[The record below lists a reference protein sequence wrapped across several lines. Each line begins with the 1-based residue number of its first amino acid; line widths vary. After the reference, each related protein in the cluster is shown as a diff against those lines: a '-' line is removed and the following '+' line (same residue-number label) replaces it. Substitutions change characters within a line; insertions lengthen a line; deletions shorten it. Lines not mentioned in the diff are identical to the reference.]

1 MLIEWTGRGA
11 SRGPSVKTRIKTP
24 QFRATFK
31 PRFGGVFFDP
41 WSSAAYCA
49 RPMIIPKLIRLPE
62 SASLRV
68 QHSAPGVAA
77 ASSFVT
83 EACERDPALL
93 AALIESGDLER
104 AFPPDAVGFLAAR
117 APAWAAGAEPDEA
130 AVMAAL
136 RRWRAREMV
145 RIAWR
150 DLAGFAPISATLL
163 EQSAFAECAIQQAYQ
178 HARRMLTP
186 RHGVP
191 RSAAGVAQELIVV
204 GMGKLGGGELNFSSD
219 IDLVFLF
226 PEHGDTD
233 GERPLA
239 NEDFFTRLG
248 QLLIRLLETR
258 TSEGYLFRVDMRLR
272 PFGDSGALVASFGAF
287 EDYLQGQGRDWER
300 YAWVKARPMTGQA
313 DYARIYDSAVRPFVY
328 RRYLDYGVFESL
340 RDMKAM
346 IEREVERRDM
356 GGNIKLGPGG
366 IREIEFLAQS
376 LQLIRGGREP
386 WLRTPSLLKV
396 LPLLDRSRLLP
407 PGAAAEL
414 REAYEFLRLIENR
427 LQEWADEQTHSLPE
441 DPPLQARLAHAMA
454 LPDWQALLAILDV
467 HRDRVSRHFQAVVFG
482 AAAPAAPGD
491 IAVDLESPEVA
502 PDAGALAATLARI
515 GWTAEPLAAVQR
527 LSQLREA
534 GFVRRLDAVGRR
546 RLQALLPQL
555 LSLIARVPEPDATL
569 ERVLK
574 IIEAIGKR
582 SAYYALLNERPD
594 ARARLVQICGY
605 GDFLVR
611 QIAAN
616 PLLLDELIDERL
628 FETLPGRAELLQEL
642 DLEVDPLQEEDPERQ
657 VEALRHFQQAAV
669 FRVAVADLSAR
680 LPLMRVSDQLTDIAE
695 LIIERVIDL
704 SLRQICAQWGVPMCG
719 TGAQRRP
726 VAICVI
732 GYGKL
737 GGRELGYG
745 SDLDVVFLH
754 DSAGDRQETAPSE
767 VGGKSIDNQV
777 FFVRLAQR
785 ILHLLTMHS
794 AAGRLYEVDVRL
806 RPSGKGGLLVT
817 SLAAFT
823 EYQQREAWTW
833 EHQALLHARA
843 VAGDPQLRA
852 RFEAVRTEV
861 LRHHVK
867 REGLRAEV
875 RRMRE
880 RMRREL
886 SRSSAEQFDIK
897 QDAGGIADI
906 EFLAQYWALAWALR
920 YAPLVM
926 FSDTIRQLESVA
938 SADLV
943 PQTTV
948 DILTAAY
955 RAYRERT
962 HRMSLE
968 GGANVVPADQFVAER
983 AAVSAI
989 WRSAMVD

>member
-1 MLIEWTGRGA
+1 
-11 SRGPSVKTRIKTP
+11 
-24 QFRATFK
+24 
-31 PRFGGVFFDP
+31 
-41 WSSAAYCA
+41 
-49 RPMIIPKLIRLPE
+49 
-62 SASLRV
+62 
-68 QHSAPGVAA
+68 
-77 ASSFVT
+77 
-83 EACERDPALL
+83 
-93 AALIESGDLER
+93 
-104 AFPPDAVGFLAAR
+104 
-117 APAWAAGAEPDEA
+117 
-130 AVMAAL
+130 
-136 RRWRAREMV
+136 MV

-150 DLAGFAPISATLL
+150 DLAGFATIEETLR
-163 EQSAFAECAIQQAYQ
+163 EQSAFAECAIQQAQ
-178 HARRMLTP
+178 LHASRTLTR
-186 RHGVP
+186 RHGTP
-191 RSAAGVAQELIVV
+191 RSAAGIAQPLIVV

-226 PEHGDTD
+226 PEAGETD
-233 GERPLA
+233 GARPLA

-248 QLLIRLLETR
+248 QLLIRLLEAR
-258 TSEGYLFRVDMRLR
+258 TAEGYLFRVDMRLR
-272 PFGDSGALVASFGAF
+272 PFGDSGALVASFSAF

-300 YAWVKARPMTGQA
+300 YAWVKARPMTGQHE
-313 DYARIYDSAVRPFVY
+313 YARIYDSAVRPFVY

-340 RDMKAM
+340 REMKAM

-356 GGNIKLGPGG
+356 ADNVKLGPGG

-386 WLRTPSLLKV
+386 WLRTASLLKV

-407 PGAAAEL
+407 PGAAEEL
-414 REAYEFLRLIENR
+414 RAAYDFLRMIENR
-427 LQEWADEQTHSLPE
+427 LQERADQQTHTLPATPE
-441 DPPLQARLAHAMA
+441 EQSRLAQAMGLA
-454 LPDWQALLAILDV
+454 DWPALLAALNA
-467 HRDRVSRHFQAVVFG
+467 HRDRVSRHFHSVVF
-482 AAAPAAPGD
+482 AATPPDAALGV
-491 IAVDLESPEVA
+491 AVDLESPEE
-502 PDAGALAATLARI
+502 AGADAAALASALLRS
-515 GWTAEPLAAVQR
+515 GWSVDPAPAAQR
-527 LSQLREA
+527 LAQLRGS
-534 GFVRRLDAVGRR
+534 GFVRRLDTVGRR
-546 RLQALLPQL
+546 RLQALLPQML
-555 LSLIARVPEPDATL
+555 TLIAQLAHPDATL

-594 ARARLVQICGY
+594 ARARLVEICGY

-616 PLLLDELIDERL
+616 PLLLDELIDARL
-628 FETLPGRAELLQEL
+628 FETLPGRTELTQEL

-669 FRVAVADLSAR
+669 FRVAVADLSGR
-680 LPLMRVSDQLTDIAE
+680 LPLMRVSDHLTDIAE
-695 LIIERVIDL
+695 LIIARVLDL
-704 SLRQICAQWGVPMCG
+704 SMRQICAQWGVPMCG
-719 TGAQRRP
+719 EGSQRRP
-726 VAICVI
+726 VAICVV

-754 DSAGDRQETAPSE
+754 DSAGERQETEGAR
-767 VGGKSIDNQV
+767 SIDNQV

-843 VAGDPQLRA
+843 VAGDSNLRA
-852 RFEAVRTEV
+852 RFESVRIEV
-861 LRHHVK
+861 LRHNVK
-867 REGLRAEV
+867 RDGLRAEV

-886 SRSSAEQFDIK
+886 ARGGPDQFDIK
-897 QDAGGIADI
+897 QDAGGVADI

-920 YAPLVM
+920 YPPLVI
-926 FSDTIRQLESVA
+926 FADTIRQLESVA

-943 PQTTV
+943 PQASV
-948 DILTAAY
+948 DQLTAAY
-955 RAYRERT
+955 RAYRART
-962 HRMSLE
+962 HRISLE
-968 GGANVVPADQFVAER
+968 GGANLVPAADFVAER

-989 WRSAMVD
+989 WHSAMVD

>member
-1 MLIEWTGRGA
+1 MGTSLINVPA
-11 SRGPSVKTRIKTP
+11 
-24 QFRATFK
+24 AA
-31 PRFGGVFFDP
+31 
-41 WSSAAYCA
+41 SAAV
-49 RPMIIPKLIRLPE
+49 RE
-62 SASLRV
+62 SAPR
-68 QHSAPGVAA
+68 VAA
-77 ASSFVT
+77 ASSFVA
-83 EACERDPALL
+83 EACERDPSLL
-93 AALIESGDLER
+93 ASLVDRGDLES
-104 AFPPDAVGFLAAR
+104 AAAADAVGFFEAR
-117 APAWAAGAEPDEA
+117 APSWPPGAQPDEA
-130 AVMAAL
+130 EVMAAL
-136 RRWRAREMV
+136 RRWRVREMV
-145 RIAWR
+145 RLAWR
-150 DLAGFAPISATLL
+150 DLAGFATITQILQ
-163 EQSAFAECAIQQAYQ
+163 EQSAFAHSAIRQGLR
-178 HARRMLTP
+178 HAQRLLTP

-191 RSAAGVAQELIVV
+191 RSATGAAQELIVV

-219 IDLVFLF
+219 VDLVFLF
-226 PEHGDTD
+226 AEHGETD
-233 GERPLA
+233 GPRPLA

-248 QLLIRLLETR
+248 QLLIRLLEAR
-258 TSEGYLFRVDMRLR
+258 TAEGYLFRVDMRLR

-300 YAWVKARPMTGQA
+300 YAWVKARPMTGEA
-313 DYARIYDSAVRPFVY
+313 EYARIYESAVRPFVY

-340 RDMKAM
+340 REMKAM
-346 IEREVERRDM
+346 IEREVER
-356 GGNIKLGPGG
+356 GELAGNIKLGPGG

-396 LPLLDRSRLLP
+396 LPLLDRARLLP
-407 PGAAAEL
+407 PGAAAQL
-414 REAYEFLRLIENR
+414 QHAYEFLRRIENR
-427 LQEWADEQTHSLPE
+427 LQERADEQTHTLPVQ
-441 DPPLQARLAHAMA
+441 PAA
-454 LPDWQALLAILDV
+454 QALLAQAMRLPDWPALQRELDA
-467 HRDRVSRHFQAVVFG
+467 HRECVSRHFRAVVFG
-482 AAAPAAPGD
+482 AAAPATAGV
-491 IAVDLESPEVA
+491 AMDLESPA
-502 PDAGALAATLARI
+502 SSDGGRALAGSLARL
-515 GWTAEPLAAVQR
+515 GWSADPLPAAQR
-527 LSQLREA
+527 LSHLHGA
-534 GFVRRLDAVGRR
+534 GFVRRLDAAGRR

-555 LSLIARVPEPDATL
+555 LSLIAGVSDPDATL
-569 ERVLK
+569 ERVLR

-594 ARARLVQICGY
+594 ARARLVEICRY

-611 QIAAN
+611 QLAAN

-628 FETLPGRAELLQEL
+628 FDVLPGREQLTQEL
-642 DLEVDPLQEEDPERQ
+642 ALQVDPLQEQDPERQ

-669 FRVAVADLSAR
+669 FRVAVADLTGR
-680 LPLMRVSDQLTDIAE
+680 LPLMQVSDRLTEIAE
-695 LIIERVIDL
+695 LIIERVIEL
-704 SLRQICAQWGVPMCG
+704 SMHQICAKWGVPMCG
-719 TGAQRRP
+719 HAAQRRP

-745 SDLDVVFLH
+745 SDLDLVFLH
-754 DSAGDRQETAPSE
+754 DSEGEHQYTEGAANADG
-767 VGGKSIDNQV
+767 SIDNQL

-823 EYQQREAWTW
+823 EYQKREAWTW

-843 VAGDPQLRA
+843 VAGDPGLRA

-861 LRHHVK
+861 LRHHLK

-886 SRSSAEQFDIK
+886 SRGGPGRFDIK
-897 QDAGGIADI
+897 QDAGGVADI

-920 YAPLVM
+920 YPPLVM
-926 FSDTIRQLESVA
+926 FSDTIRQLESLA

-943 PQTTV
+943 PQSSV
-948 DILTAAY
+948 DALTAAY

-962 HRMSLE
+962 HRISLE

-983 AAVSAI
+983 AAVTAI
-989 WRSAMVD
+989 WKSAMVD

>member
-1 MLIEWTGRGA
+1 MTLITVPGTA
-11 SRGPSVKTRIKTP
+11 SPAV
-24 QFRATFK
+24 Q
-31 PRFGGVFFDP
+31 
-41 WSSAAYCA
+41 
-49 RPMIIPKLIRLPE
+49 E
-62 SASLRV
+62 SAPRV
-68 QHSAPGVAA
+68 GA
-77 ASSFVT
+77 ASAFVV
-83 EACERDPALL
+83 EACERDPTLL
-93 AALIESGDLER
+93 ARLIDSGDLETP
-104 AFPPDAVGFLAAR
+104 APADAVAFFAAR
-117 APAWAAGAEPDEA
+117 APAWPVGNEPDEA
-130 AVMAAL
+130 GVMAAL
-136 RRWRAREMV
+136 RTWRTREMV

-150 DLAGFAPISATLL
+150 DLAGFGAISATLL
-163 EQSAFAECAIQQAYQ
+163 EQSAFAECAIRQAYR
-178 HARRMLTP
+178 HATRILTQ

-191 RSAAGVAQELIVV
+191 RSAAGSAQELVVV

-233 GERPLA
+233 GARPLA

-248 QLLIRLLETR
+248 QLLIRLLEAR
-258 TSEGYLFRVDMRLR
+258 TAEGYLFRVDMRLR
-272 PFGDSGALVASFGAF
+272 PFGDSGPLVASFGAF

-300 YAWVKARPMTGQA
+300 YAWVKARPMTAPA

-340 RDMKAM
+340 REMKAM
-346 IEREVERRDM
+346 IEREVERRDLA
-356 GGNIKLGPGG
+356 GNVKLGPGG

-386 WLRTPSLLKV
+386 WLRTQSLLKV

-407 PGAAAEL
+407 PGAAVEL
-414 REAYEFLRLIENR
+414 RAAYDFLRLIENR
-427 LQEWADEQTHSLPE
+427 LQERADEQTHMLPSSAVAQASLA
-441 DPPLQARLAHAMA
+441 QAMS
-454 LPDWQALLAILDV
+454 LPDWQALQVQLDA
-467 HRDRVSRHFQAVVFG
+467 HRDRVSRHFRSVVFG
-482 AAAPAAPGD
+482 AVGPDAAGEV
-491 IAVDLESPEVA
+491 AVDLESPEVV
-502 PDAGALAATLARI
+502 PDELSALTATLQQIR
-515 GWTAEPLAAVQR
+515 WPVDPLPAAQR
-527 LSQLREA
+527 LAQLRGA
-534 GFVRRLDAVGRR
+534 TFVRRLDAAGRR

-555 LSLIARVPEPDATL
+555 LILIARVADPDATL

-582 SAYYALLNERPD
+582 SAYYALLNERAD
-594 ARARLVQICGY
+594 ARARLIEICGY
-605 GDFLVR
+605 GAFLVR
-611 QIAAN
+611 QIADN
-616 PLLLDELIDERL
+616 PLLLDELIDARL
-628 FETLPGRAELLQEL
+628 FESAPGRAQLLQEL

-669 FRVAVADLSAR
+669 FRVAVADLSGR

-695 LIIERVIDL
+695 LIIERVVEL
-704 SLRQICAQWGVPMCG
+704 SLRQICALWGVPMCG
-719 TGAQRRP
+719 AGPQRRP

-754 DSAGDRQETAPSE
+754 DSEGEHQETTGAQQG
-767 VGGKSIDNQV
+767 VKSIDNQV
-777 FFVRLAQR
+777 FFLRLAQR
-785 ILHLLTMHS
+785 MVHLLTMHS

-817 SLAAFT
+817 SIAAFA

-843 VAGDPQLRA
+843 VAGDAALRA
-852 RFEAVRTEV
+852 RFEAVRTHV
-861 LRHHVK
+861 LRHNVR
-867 REGLRAEV
+867 RESLRADV

-886 SRSSAEQFDIK
+886 SRSGPDQFDIK
-897 QDAGGIADI
+897 QDAGGVADI

-920 YAPLVM
+920 YPPLVM

-943 PQTTV
+943 PQACV
-948 DILTAAY
+948 DTLTAAY

-968 GGANVVPADQFVAER
+968 GGANVVPADQFAAQR
-983 AAVSAI
+983 AAVTAI
-989 WRSAMVD
+989 WQSAMVD

>member
-1 MLIEWTGRGA
+1 MTY
-11 SRGPSVKTRIKTP
+11 PRITVP
-24 QFRATFK
+24 A
-31 PRFGGVFFDP
+31 
-41 WSSAAYCA
+41 
-49 RPMIIPKLIRLPE
+49 
-62 SASLRV
+62 SASTRL
-68 QHSAPGVAA
+68 QQSAPKVAA
-77 ASSFVT
+77 ASIFVT
-83 EACERDPALL
+83 DACERDPSLL
-93 AALIESGDLER
+93 VSLIESGDLETPVP
-104 AFPPDAVGFLAAR
+104 ADAVAYLSAR
-117 APAWAAGAEPDEA
+117 APQWPDGEEPDEPGL
-130 AVMAAL
+130 MAAL
-136 RRWRAREMV
+136 RHWRTREMV

-150 DLAGFAPISATLL
+150 DLAGFATIEETLR
-163 EQSAFAECAIQQAYQ
+163 EQSAFAECAIQQAQ
-178 HARRMLTP
+178 LHASRTLTR
-186 RHGVP
+186 RHGTP
-191 RSAAGVAQELIVV
+191 RSAAGIAQPLIVV

-226 PEHGDTD
+226 PEAGETD
-233 GERPLA
+233 GARPLA

-248 QLLIRLLETR
+248 QLLIRLLEAR
-258 TSEGYLFRVDMRLR
+258 TAEGYLFRVDMRLR
-272 PFGDSGALVASFGAF
+272 PFGDSGALVASFSAF

-300 YAWVKARPMTGQA
+300 YAWVKARPMTGQHE
-313 DYARIYDSAVRPFVY
+313 YARIYDSAVRPFVY

-340 RDMKAM
+340 REMKAM

-356 GGNIKLGPGG
+356 ADNVKLGPGG

-386 WLRTPSLLKV
+386 WLRTASLLKV

-407 PGAAAEL
+407 PGAAEEL
-414 REAYEFLRLIENR
+414 RAAYDFLRMIENR
-427 LQEWADEQTHSLPE
+427 LQERADQQTHTLPATPE
-441 DPPLQARLAHAMA
+441 EQSRLAQAMGLA
-454 LPDWQALLAILDV
+454 DWPALLAALNA
-467 HRDRVSRHFQAVVFG
+467 HRDRVSRHFHSVVF
-482 AAAPAAPGD
+482 AATPPDAALGV
-491 IAVDLESPEVA
+491 AVDLESPEE
-502 PDAGALAATLARI
+502 AGADAAALASALLRS
-515 GWTAEPLAAVQR
+515 GWSVDPAPAAQR
-527 LSQLREA
+527 LAQLRGS
-534 GFVRRLDAVGRR
+534 GFVRRLDTVGRR
-546 RLQALLPQL
+546 RLQALLPQML
-555 LSLIARVPEPDATL
+555 TLIAQLAHPDATL

-594 ARARLVQICGY
+594 ARARLVEICGY

-616 PLLLDELIDERL
+616 PLLLDELIDARL
-628 FETLPGRAELLQEL
+628 FETLPGRTELTQEL

-669 FRVAVADLSAR
+669 FRVAVADLSGR
-680 LPLMRVSDQLTDIAE
+680 LPLMRVSDHLTDIAE
-695 LIIERVIDL
+695 LIIARVLDL
-704 SLRQICAQWGVPMCG
+704 SMRQICAQWGVPMCG
-719 TGAQRRP
+719 EGSQRRP
-726 VAICVI
+726 VAICVV

-754 DSAGDRQETAPSE
+754 DSAGERQETEGAR
-767 VGGKSIDNQV
+767 SIDNQV

-843 VAGDPQLRA
+843 VAGDSNLRA
-852 RFEAVRTEV
+852 RFESVRIEV
-861 LRHHVK
+861 LRHNVK
-867 REGLRAEV
+867 RDGLRAEV

-886 SRSSAEQFDIK
+886 ARGGRDQFDIK
-897 QDAGGIADI
+897 QDAGGVADI

-920 YAPLVM
+920 YPPLVI
-926 FSDTIRQLESVA
+926 FADTIRQLESVA

-943 PQTTV
+943 PQASV
-948 DILTAAY
+948 DQLTAAY
-955 RAYRERT
+955 RAYRART
-962 HRMSLE
+962 HRISLE
-968 GGANVVPADQFVAER
+968 GGANLVPAADFVAER

-989 WRSAMVD
+989 WHSAMVD

>member
-1 MLIEWTGRGA
+1 MI
-11 SRGPSVKTRIKTP
+11 SV
-24 QFRATFK
+24 
-31 PRFGGVFFDP
+31 
-41 WSSAAYCA
+41 
-49 RPMIIPKLIRLPE
+49 PE

-68 QHSAPGVAA
+68 RQSAARVAA
-77 ASSFVT
+77 ASAFVA
-83 EACERDPALL
+83 EACARDPALL
-93 AALIESGDLER
+93 ASLIDAGDLES
-104 AFPPDAVGFLAAR
+104 APADCLGFFAAR
-117 APAWAAGAEPDEA
+117 APAWAAGEEPDE
-130 AVMAAL
+130 VGLMAAL
-136 RRWRAREMV
+136 RRWRTREMV

-150 DLAGFAPISATLL
+150 DLAGFAAIEQTLL
-163 EQSAFAECAIQQAYQ
+163 EQSAFAQSAIQQAHR
-178 HARRMLTP
+178 HARRILVQ

-191 RSAAGVAQELIVV
+191 RSASGTAQVLIVV

-226 PEHGDTD
+226 PEAGDTD
-233 GERPLA
+233 GARSLA

-258 TSEGYLFRVDMRLR
+258 TAEGYLFRVDMRLR
-272 PFGDSGALVASFGAF
+272 PFGDSGALVASFSAF

-300 YAWVKARPMTGQA
+300 YAWVKARPMTGEGE
-313 DYARIYDSAVRPFVY
+313 YARIYDSAVRPFVY

-346 IEREVERRDM
+346 IEREVERRDVA
-356 GGNIKLGPGG
+356 GNVKLGPGG

-376 LQLIRGGREP
+376 LQLLRGGREP

-407 PGAAAEL
+407 PGVATEL
-414 REAYEFLRLIENR
+414 RAAYEFLRLIENR
-427 LQEWADEQTHSLPE
+427 LQERADEQTHTLPVLPAE
-441 DPPLQARLAHAMA
+441 QNRLAEAMA
-454 LPDWQALLAILDV
+454 LADWPALMARLDA
-467 HRDRVSRHFQAVVFG
+467 HRERVRRHFRAVVFG
-482 AAAPAAPGD
+482 ASESDASCGVS
-491 IAVDLESPEVA
+491 VDLESPDEA
-502 PDAGALAATLARI
+502 GGGDAAALAVGLKRI
-515 GWTAEPLAAVQR
+515 SWSVDPEPAAQR
-527 LSQLREA
+527 LAQLRGA
-534 GFVRRLDAVGRR
+534 GFVRRLDAAGRR
-546 RLQALLPQL
+546 RLQLLLPQML
-555 LSLIARVPEPDATL
+555 MLIAPVADPDATL

-582 SAYYALLNERPD
+582 SAYYALLNERAD
-594 ARARLVQICGY
+594 ARARLVAICGY

-611 QIAAN
+611 QIAIN

-628 FETLPGRAELLQEL
+628 FEALPGREELLQEL
-642 DLEVDPLQEEDPERQ
+642 DLEVDPMQEEDPERQ

-669 FRVAVADLSAR
+669 FRVAVADLSGR
-680 LPLMRVSDQLTDIAE
+680 LPLMRVSDRLTDIAE
-695 LIIERVIDL
+695 LIIQRVVDL

-719 TGAQRRP
+719 EGPQRRP

-754 DSAGDRQETAPSE
+754 DSVGERQETDGP
-767 VGGKSIDNQV
+767 KSIDNQL
-777 FFVRLAQR
+777 FFLRLAQR

-806 RPSGKGGLLVT
+806 RPSGKGGLLVSSFAT
-817 SLAAFT
+817 FG
-823 EYQQREAWTW
+823 EYQKREAWTW

-843 VAGDPQLRA
+843 VAGDPGLRA
-852 RFEAVRTEV
+852 RFEALRVEV
-861 LRHHVK
+861 LRHNVK

-886 SRSSAEQFDIK
+886 SRSGRDQFDIK
-897 QDAGGIADI
+897 QDAGGVADI

-920 YAPLVM
+920 YPPLVT

-943 PQTTV
+943 PQASV

-968 GGANVVPADQFVAER
+968 GGANVVPANQFARER
-983 AAVSAI
+983 AAVTGI
-989 WRSAMVD
+989 WQRAMVD

>member
-1 MLIEWTGRGA
+1 MSIPALIG
-11 SRGPSVKTRIKTP
+11 
-24 QFRATFK
+24 
-31 PRFGGVFFDP
+31 
-41 WSSAAYCA
+41 
-49 RPMIIPKLIRLPE
+49 LPE
-62 SASLRV
+62 SAPARV
-68 QHSAPGVAA
+68 RSAAPRVAA
-77 ASSFVT
+77 ASAFVV
-83 EACERDPALL
+83 EACERDPSLL
-93 AALIESGDLER
+93 PSLIESGDLET
-104 AFPPDAVGFLAAR
+104 AFPADAVGFLSAR
-117 APAWAAGAEPDEA
+117 APAWKPGEEPDEA
-130 AVMAAL
+130 GLMAAL
-136 RRWRAREMV
+136 RVWRTREMV

-150 DLAGFAPISATLL
+150 DLAGFSAIGATLR
-163 EQSAFAECAIQQAYQ
+163 EQSAFAQCAIQQACG
-178 HARRMLTP
+178 HARRILEP

-191 RSAAGVAQELIVV
+191 RSAAGVAQELVVV
-204 GMGKLGGGELNFSSD
+204 GMGKLGGEELNFSSD

-226 PEHGDTD
+226 PEHGETD
-233 GERPLA
+233 GARALA

-248 QLLIRLLETR
+248 QLLIHLLETR
-258 TSEGYLFRVDMRLR
+258 TPEGYLFRVDMRLR

-313 DYARIYDSAVRPFVY
+313 EYARIYDSAVRPFVY

-346 IEREVERRDM
+346 IEREVERRDLK
-356 GGNIKLGPGG
+356 GNVKLGPGG

-376 LQLIRGGREP
+376 LQLIRGGRES

-396 LPLLDRSRLLP
+396 LPLLDRNRLLP
-407 PGAAAEL
+407 PGAAAQL
-414 REAYEFLRLIENR
+414 QAAYEFLRLIENR
-427 LQEWADEQTHSLPE
+427 LQERADEQTHSLPE
-441 DPPLQARLAHAMA
+441 DPPLRAALAVSMGLADWSA
-454 LPDWQALLAILDV
+454 LQTALDA
-467 HRDRVSRHFQAVVFG
+467 HRDCVSRHFRAVVFG
-482 AAAPAAPGD
+482 AAPPGSAGE
-491 IAVDLESPEVA
+491 ISVDLDSPDVA
-502 PDAGALAATLARI
+502 PDEGALAAMLVRL
-515 GWTAEPLAAVQR
+515 GWTANPLPAALR
-527 LSQLREA
+527 LAQLQGA
-534 GFVRRLDAVGRR
+534 GFVRRLDTLGRR
-546 RLQALLPQL
+546 RLQGLLPQL
-555 LSLIARVPEPDATL
+555 LTLIARVPEPDATL

-605 GDFLVR
+605 GEFLVR
-611 QIAAN
+611 QLAAN

-628 FETLPGRAELLQEL
+628 LETLPGREELLQEL

-669 FRVAVADLSAR
+669 FRVAVADLSGR
-680 LPLMRVSDQLTDIAE
+680 LPLMRVSDRLTEIAE

-704 SLRQICAQWGVPMCG
+704 SLRQICAQWGEPRCG
-719 TGAQRRP
+719 NGAQRRA

-754 DSAGDRQETAPSE
+754 DSEGDQQETEGTGTS
-767 VGGKSIDNQV
+767 GRSIDNQV

-817 SLAAFT
+817 SLAAFA
-823 EYQQREAWTW
+823 EYQRREAWTW

-843 VAGDPQLRA
+843 VAGNPALRA
-852 RFEAVRTEV
+852 RFEHVRTEV
-861 LRHHVK
+861 LRHDVK

-886 SRSSAEQFDIK
+886 SRSAPGQFDIK
-897 QDAGGIADI
+897 QDAGGVADI

-920 YAPLVM
+920 YPPLVM

-938 SADLV
+938 SANLV
-943 PQTTV
+943 PQVSV
-948 DILTAAY
+948 DTLTAAY

-968 GGANVVPADQFVAER
+968 GGANVVPADQFMAER
-983 AAVSAI
+983 AAVRAI
-989 WRSAMVD
+989 WQWAMVD

>member
-1 MLIEWTGRGA
+1 MT
-11 SRGPSVKTRIKTP
+11 
-24 QFRATFK
+24 
-31 PRFGGVFFDP
+31 
-41 WSSAAYCA
+41 
-49 RPMIIPKLIRLPE
+49 LIRVPATASPAVQE
-62 SASLRV
+62 SAPR
-68 QHSAPGVAA
+68 VAA
-77 ASSFVT
+77 ASAFVV
-83 EACERDPALL
+83 EACERDPTLLPALL
-93 AALIESGDLER
+93 DGADLETPALPNAV
-104 AFPPDAVGFLAAR
+104 AFYAAR
-117 APAWAAGAEPDEA
+117 APTWPAGNEPDEA
-130 AVMAAL
+130 AVMVAL
-136 RRWRAREMV
+136 RTWRLREMV

-150 DLAGFAPISATLL
+150 DLAGFASISATLL
-163 EQSAFAECAIQQAYQ
+163 EQSAFAECAIAQAHR
-178 HARRMLTP
+178 HATRILTR

-191 RSAAGVAQELIVV
+191 RSAAGVAQELVVV

-233 GERPLA
+233 GARPLA

-248 QLLIRLLETR
+248 QLLIRLLEVR
-258 TSEGYLFRVDMRLR
+258 TPEGYLFRVDMRLR

-300 YAWVKARPMTGQA
+300 YAWVKARPMTAQA

-340 RDMKAM
+340 REMKAM
-346 IEREVERRDM
+346 IEREVERRDLA
-356 GGNIKLGPGG
+356 GNVKLGPGG

-386 WLRTPSLLKV
+386 WLRTQSLLKV

-407 PGAAAEL
+407 PGAAVEL
-414 REAYEFLRLIENR
+414 RAAYEFLRLIENR
-427 LQEWADEQTHSLPE
+427 LQERADEQTHMLPATAAA
-441 DPPLQARLAHAMA
+441 QANLALALS
-454 LPDWQALLAILDV
+454 LPDWPALQAQLDA
-467 HRDRVSRHFQAVVFG
+467 HRDRVSRHFRSVVFG
-482 AAAPAAPGD
+482 AAPPDAAGAV
-491 IAVDLESPEVA
+491 AVDLESPEVS
-502 PDAGALAATLARI
+502 DELATL
-515 GWTAEPLAAVQR
+515 TATLLQIHWPVDPSPAVQR
-527 LSQLREA
+527 LAQLRGA
-534 GFVRRLDAVGRR
+534 TFVRRLDAAGRR

-555 LSLIARVPEPDATL
+555 LMLIARVAEPDATL

-582 SAYYALLNERPD
+582 SAYYALLNERAD
-594 ARARLVQICGY
+594 ARARLIEICGY
-605 GDFLVR
+605 GAFLVQ
-611 QIAAN
+611 QIADN
-616 PLLLDELIDERL
+616 PLLLDELIDARL
-628 FETLPGRAELLQEL
+628 FEAAPGRAELLQEL

-695 LIIERVIDL
+695 LIIERVVDL
-704 SLRQICAQWGVPMCG
+704 SLRQMCAQWGVPMCG
-719 TGAQRRP
+719 AGPQRRA
-726 VAICVI
+726 VAICVV

-754 DSAGDRQETAPSE
+754 DSAGERQETA
-767 VGGKSIDNQV
+767 GAQNGLRSIDNQV
-777 FFVRLAQR
+777 FFLRLAQR
-785 ILHLLTMHS
+785 MLHLLTMHS

-843 VAGDPQLRA
+843 VAGDAALRA

-861 LRHHVK
+861 LRHNV
-867 REGLRAEV
+867 RRASLRTDV

-886 SRSSAEQFDIK
+886 SRSGPGQFDIK
-897 QDAGGIADI
+897 QDAGGVADI

-920 YAPLVM
+920 YPPLVT

-943 PQTTV
+943 PQTSV
-948 DILTAAY
+948 DTLTTAY

-968 GGANVVPADQFVAER
+968 GGANVVPADQFAHLR
-983 AAVSAI
+983 AAVTAI
-989 WRSAMVD
+989 WQSAMVD